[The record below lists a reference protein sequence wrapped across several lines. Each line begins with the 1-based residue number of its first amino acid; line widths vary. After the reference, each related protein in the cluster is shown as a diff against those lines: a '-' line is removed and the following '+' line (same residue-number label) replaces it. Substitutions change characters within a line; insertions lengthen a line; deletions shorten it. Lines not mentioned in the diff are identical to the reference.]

1 MHCGGFWLWPNLL
14 SAVTHCIF
22 QNTPVFFSQFFRE
35 PILPRFTIFWG
46 PPVCTNV
53 HQCPNWRTLPGRLS
67 ITWFYLTVTQSG
79 DKSAV
84 SYASWEELPRLP
96 TKTHLLNRILLCR
109 HNNPYHKCANIHSNW
124 FWISMSFLSATLNFP
139 VPENGEKTISEFN
152 SWIYSS
158 GLLFTNCVCIMYTNT
173 NRQYEG
179 TVKVFR
185 STMHTWR
192 SEDGVYPKYSGLDF
206 KFCWAY

>member
-1 MHCGGFWLWPNLL
+1 M
-14 SAVTHCIF
+14 
-22 QNTPVFFSQFFRE
+22 
-35 PILPRFTIFWG
+35 
-46 PPVCTNV
+46 
-53 HQCPNWRTLPGRLS
+53 
-67 ITWFYLTVTQSG
+67 
-79 DKSAV
+79 
-84 SYASWEELPRLP
+84 SYASWEEVPRLP
-96 TKTHLLNRILLCR
+96 SKTHLLNRILLCR

-152 SWIYSS
+152 SWIYSP

-185 STMHTWR
+185 NSCMYAHMTEWGWGISYILKVLWFAFWVLLGILGIQVTEGDLNVR
-192 SEDGVYPKYSGLDF
+192 SNIFTIPSSGNQWQESQQRQSGIYVV
-206 KFCWAY
+206 WALSSKRCCFVRL